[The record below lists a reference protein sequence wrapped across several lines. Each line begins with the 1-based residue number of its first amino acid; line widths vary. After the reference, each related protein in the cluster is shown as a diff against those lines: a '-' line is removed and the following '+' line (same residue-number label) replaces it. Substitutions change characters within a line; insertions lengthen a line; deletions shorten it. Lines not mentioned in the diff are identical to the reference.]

1 MTKPKLLLSNLPI
14 KDLTSETDYLGIID
28 KGDLIKTFL
37 IGNKDQF
44 NEIKMF
50 SLYGEWG
57 SGKSS
62 LMKYLEKEL
71 KSDFNTFFFE
81 AWEFEKDENLAMSL
95 LEFITSKNIDI
106 TEELCSDILKY
117 GGRIL
122 RGLGKS
128 IKLNIPLY
136 HNGPGVELDPS
147 AFVEEISK
155 GEELTF
161 YKALENFKTE
171 FVRLEDNLTKGS
183 NPKCNIV
190 FIDDLDRCEPEQVLN
205 LLSAIKLFFTYGEKT
220 IFFCGIDKK
229 AVEQAVKTKYGEIV
243 KANEYLEKI
252 FDISFSM
259 PEHDDVLKLVSV
271 YFDDREI
278 KLGKFAGK
286 LNEKIADFFRELNFT
301 NPRRVKKVL
310 NKYLILSNFKTILK
324 GNNKYNDVVPN
335 IYVGEEGN
343 FFETILTLYFL
354 CLFEYDKDTFE
365 IFNDLNLKKQ
375 ALKLAIERFNS
386 SSQKEISSIVENIVS
401 SIKPEFYNLSLSTL
415 RERYVEGKDAIKGLS
430 IESYRHQSRF
440 RFLLQFV
447 NGNESELG
455 SVRFLEGPAEFY
467 KYYRVTNKKTDYFFI
482 SYLFERFDDF
492 IQEDDLSN
500 FSLSGFKEMIGKFL

>member
-1 MTKPKLLLSNLPI
+1 MTKPRLLSNLPI
-14 KDLTSETDYLGIID
+14 DDLTSETDYLGIID

-44 NEIKMF
+44 DEIKMF

-71 KSDFNTFFFE
+71 KADFNTFFFE

-95 LEFITSKNIDI
+95 LEFITSKNINI

-128 IKLNIPLY
+128 IKLNIPLFP
-136 HNGPGVELDPS
+136 NGPGVELDPS
-147 AFVEEISK
+147 AFVEELSK
-155 GEELTF
+155 NEELTF
-161 YKALENFKTE
+161 YKALESFKTE
-171 FVRLEDNLTKGS
+171 FIRFEDKITNGEK
-183 NPKCNIV
+183 PKYNIV

-259 PEHDDVLKLVSV
+259 PEYDDLLKLISY
-271 YFDDREI
+271 YFDTTAYEI
-278 KLGKFAGK
+278 GSNIEPINSKV
-286 LNEKIADFFRELNFT
+286 NEFFQYLEFT

-310 NKYLILSNFKTILK
+310 NKYQILRNIKSLSLPE
-324 GNNKYNDVVPN
+324 KYSPFPN
-335 IYVGEEGN
+335 IDEKDGDQNSY
-343 FFETILTLYFL
+343 FETILVLYLIILHEFYPEFFTVFL
-354 CLFEYDKDTFE
+354 DFNIKSKKYIENLDKNSEIPSGSRTRLKRMIKNSAISTFSKTPLKTILFEENIYESFSICIAPSNIEKINETIFYDKDE
-365 IFNDLNLKKQ
+365 IVGMIVGDNK
-375 ALKLAIERFNS
+375 IE
-386 SSQKEISSIVENIVS
+386 I
-401 SIKPEFYNLSLSTL
+401 L
-415 RERYVEGKDAIKGLS
+415 
-430 IESYRHQSRF
+430 
-440 RFLLQFV
+440 
-447 NGNESELG
+447 
-455 SVRFLEGPAEFY
+455 FY
-467 KYYRVTNKKTDYFFI
+467 KYI
-482 SYLFERFDDF
+482 SENYMNVKDD
-492 IQEDDLSN
+492 
-500 FSLSGFKEMIGKFL
+500 KFLSHSSFLSIKKLIKNAL

>member
-1 MTKPKLLLSNLPI
+1 MTKPRLLSNLPI
-14 KDLTSETDYLGIID
+14 DDLTSETDYLGIID

-44 NEIKMF
+44 HEIKMF

-71 KSDFNTFFFE
+71 KTDFNTFFFE

-95 LEFITSKNIDI
+95 LEYITSKKVDI
-106 TEELCSDILKY
+106 TEKLCSDILKY

-128 IKLNIPLY
+128 IKLNIPLFP
-136 HNGPGVELDPS
+136 NGLGIELDPS

-155 GEELTF
+155 KEELTF
-161 YKALENFKTE
+161 YKALESFKTE
-171 FVRLEDNLTKGS
+171 FIRFEDEITNGDK
-183 NPKCNIV
+183 PKYNVV

-259 PEHDDVLKLVSV
+259 PYNNDLLKMISYYFNTTAYELGADIEPINSRVS
-271 YFDDREI
+271 
-278 KLGKFAGK
+278 
-286 LNEKIADFFRELNFT
+286 DFFLYLEFT

-310 NKYLILSNFKTILK
+310 NKYQILRNIKSLNLSE
-324 GNNKYNDVVPN
+324 KYSPFPN
-335 IYVGEEGN
+335 IDEKDGDQKSY
-343 FFETILTLYFL
+343 FETILVLYLIIIHEFYPEYFENFL
-354 CLFEYDKDTFE
+354 DLNFKAKSYYKSLEKNNNIASNTKSHTRNVIETMCRSNNFCTPLKAIEFKSQMEISFSICIAPSNIVMIDLPFFYDK
-365 IFNDLNLKKQ
+365 
-375 ALKLAIERFNS
+375 
-386 SSQKEISSIVENIVS
+386 KEIASMIVGINKIEILFYKFISENYIAVSKDEFLSHSSLL
-401 SIKPEFYNLSLSTL
+401 SIKNL
-415 RERYVEGKDAIKGLS
+415 IKNAL
-430 IESYRHQSRF
+430 
-440 RFLLQFV
+440 
-447 NGNESELG
+447 
-455 SVRFLEGPAEFY
+455 
-467 KYYRVTNKKTDYFFI
+467 
-482 SYLFERFDDF
+482 
-492 IQEDDLSN
+492 
-500 FSLSGFKEMIGKFL
+500 

>member
-28 KGDLIKTFL
+28 KGDLIKAFL

-44 NEIKMF
+44 DEIKMF

-71 KSDFNTFFFE
+71 KTEFNTFFFE
-81 AWEFEKDENLAMSL
+81 AWEFEKDENLALSL
-95 LEFITSKNIDI
+95 LEFITLNDTDI
-106 TEELCSDILKY
+106 TEELYSDILKY

-136 HNGPGVELDPS
+136 PNGPGVELDPS
-147 AFVEEISK
+147 AFVGEISK

-171 FVRLEDNLTKGS
+171 FIRFEDKITNGN
-183 NPKCNIV
+183 NPKYNIV

-220 IFFCGIDKK
+220 IFLCGIDKK

-243 KANEYLEKI
+243 KSSEYLEKI
-252 FDISFSM
+252 FDVSFSM
-259 PEHDDVLKLVSV
+259 PEHDDLFKLISV
-271 YFDDREI
+271 YFDSTDYKMSTDIQPINHRISE
-278 KLGKFAGK
+278 
-286 LNEKIADFFRELNFT
+286 FFQYLEFS

-310 NKYLILSNFKTILK
+310 NKYQILRNIKLLSLP
-324 GNNKYNDVVPN
+324 GKYSQFPN
-335 IYVGEEGN
+335 IDEKDKSQKSY
-343 FFETILTLYFL
+343 FETILVLYLIILHEFYPEYFASFL
-354 CLFEYDKDTFE
+354 EFNLKSKNYYQSLERNTTFADKSKTYVRRVIQETSFNNYSTTPLVSIPFGDSFSASFSICILPSDVE
-365 IFNDLNLKKQ
+365 NFNDSIL
-375 ALKLAIERFNS
+375 EDEE
-386 SSQKEISSIVENIVS
+386 EISKIIIGDN
-401 SIKPEFYNLSLSTL
+401 K
-415 RERYVEGKDAIKGLS
+415 
-430 IESYRHQSRF
+430 IEI
-440 RFLLQFV
+440 L
-447 NGNESELG
+447 
-455 SVRFLEGPAEFY
+455 FY
-467 KYYRVTNKKTDYFFI
+467 KYIFENYVNMGKDEFLSDSSFLSIKKLI
-482 SYLFERFDDF
+482 KNAL
-492 IQEDDLSN
+492 
-500 FSLSGFKEMIGKFL
+500 

>member
-1 MTKPKLLLSNLPI
+1 MTKPKLLSNLPI
-14 KDLTSETDYLGIID
+14 EDLTSETDYLGIID
-28 KGDLIKTFL
+28 KGDLIKAFL

-44 NEIKMF
+44 DKIKMF

-71 KSDFNTFFFE
+71 KADFNTFFFE

-128 IKLNIPLY
+128 IKLNIPLFP
-136 HNGPGVELDPS
+136 NGPGIELDPS
-147 AFVEEISK
+147 AFVEELSK
-155 GEELTF
+155 NEELTF
-161 YKALENFKTE
+161 YKALESFKTE
-171 FVRLEDNLTKGS
+171 FIRFENEVTNGDK
-183 NPKCNIV
+183 PKYNIV

-259 PEHDDVLKLVSV
+259 PEYDDLLKLISY
-271 YFDDREI
+271 YFDTTAYE
-278 KLGKFAGK
+278 LGTGIEPI
-286 LNEKIADFFRELNFT
+286 NSRVSSFFQYLEFT

-310 NKYLILSNFKTILK
+310 NKFQILRNIKSLSLPD
-324 GNNKYNDVVPN
+324 KYSPFPN
-335 IYVGEEGN
+335 IDEKVGDQN
-343 FFETILTLYFL
+343 SYFETILVLYLIILHEFYPEYFACFL
-354 CLFEYDKDTFE
+354 DFDLKSKNYNTSLHEHNERLSGSKSEVKRIIEEAYVKGFFQTPLKALPLPDRIHQDFSLWMMPSNVEKIEYSH
-365 IFNDLNLKKQ
+365 FND
-375 ALKLAIERFNS
+375 EDD
-386 SSQKEISSIVENIVS
+386 ISKMIVS
-401 SIKPEFYNLSLSTL
+401 DNK
-415 RERYVEGKDAIKGLS
+415 
-430 IESYRHQSRF
+430 IEI
-440 RFLLQFV
+440 L
-447 NGNESELG
+447 
-455 SVRFLEGPAEFY
+455 FY
-467 KYYRVTNKKTDYFFI
+467 KYISANYINVRKDEFLSHSSLLSIKKLI
-482 SYLFERFDDF
+482 KNAL
-492 IQEDDLSN
+492 
-500 FSLSGFKEMIGKFL
+500 

>member
-1 MTKPKLLLSNLPI
+1 MTKPRLLSNLPVD
-14 KDLTSETDYLGIID
+14 DLTPETDYLGIID

-44 NEIKMF
+44 DEIKMF

-71 KSDFNTFFFE
+71 KTDFNTFFFE

-95 LEFITSKNIDI
+95 LEFITSKNIDPS
-106 TEELCSDILKY
+106 EQLCSDILKY

-128 IKLNIPLY
+128 IKLNIPLFP
-136 HNGPGVELDPS
+136 NGPGVELDPS

-155 GEELTF
+155 NEELTF
-161 YKALENFKTE
+161 YKALESFKNE
-171 FVRLEDNLTKGS
+171 FIRFEDEITNGDK
-183 NPKCNIV
+183 PKYNIV

-205 LLSAIKLFFTYGEKT
+205 LLSAIKLFFTYGKRT

-259 PEHDDVLKLVSV
+259 PEHDDLIKMINH
-271 YFDDREI
+271 YFDCTDYQFGGQQNPINHRI
-278 KLGKFAGK
+278 
-286 LNEKIADFFRELNFT
+286 NDFFQYLEFT

-310 NKYLILSNFKTILK
+310 NKYQILRNIKSLSLPE
-324 GNNKYNDVVPN
+324 KYSPFPN
-335 IYVGEEGN
+335 IDEKNGEQKSW
-343 FFETILTLYFL
+343 FETILVLYLIILHEFYPEFFHGFL
-354 CLFEYDKDTFE
+354 DFDIKKKNYIEGFKKSDWVKDMPNTVSSLNSYVLVNQSSTPLGQVSPNENSHIIGFYFCLSPCFVEQLSLSSIHNKTDIQQMIVKENKIEFLFYKLLLS
-365 IFNDLNLKKQ
+365 NDIINLIK
-375 ALKLAIERFNS
+375 FNS
-386 SSQKEISSIVENIVS
+386 STSSLK
-401 SIKPEFYNLSLSTL
+401 SIKKL
-415 RERYVEGKDAIKGLS
+415 IKSAL
-430 IESYRHQSRF
+430 
-440 RFLLQFV
+440 
-447 NGNESELG
+447 
-455 SVRFLEGPAEFY
+455 
-467 KYYRVTNKKTDYFFI
+467 
-482 SYLFERFDDF
+482 
-492 IQEDDLSN
+492 
-500 FSLSGFKEMIGKFL
+500 

>member
-1 MTKPKLLLSNLPI
+1 MTKPRLLSNLPI
-14 KDLTSETDYLGIID
+14 DNLTSETDYLGIID

-71 KSDFNTFFFE
+71 KTDFNTFFFE

-95 LEFITSKNIDI
+95 LEYITSKNVDI

-128 IKLNIPLY
+128 IKLNIPLFP
-136 HNGPGVELDPS
+136 NGPGIELDPS

-155 GEELTF
+155 NEELTF
-161 YKALENFKTE
+161 YKALKSFKTE
-171 FVRLEDNLTKGS
+171 FIRFENEITNGEK
-183 NPKCNIV
+183 PKYNVV

-259 PEHDDVLKLVSV
+259 PDNDNLLKMISY
-271 YFDDREI
+271 YFDTTVY
-278 KLGKFAGK
+278 KLGVIEPI
-286 LNEKIADFFRELNFT
+286 NSRISNFFQYIEFT

-310 NKYLILSNFKTILK
+310 NKYQILRNIKSLSLPEKHSFF
-324 GNNKYNDVVPN
+324 PN
-335 IYVGEEGN
+335 IDEKDGDQKSY
-343 FFETILTLYFL
+343 FETILVLYLIILHEFYPEYFANFL
-354 CLFEYDKDTFE
+354 DFDLKAKNYFENLENNSELTPGSKTE
-365 IFNDLNLKKQ
+365 IK
-375 ALKLAIERFNS
+375 R
-386 SSQKEISSIVENIVS
+386 IVENASVTSFYQTPLKELPFGERMHQSFSLCIAPSNIEMIDNVHFYHKDYIAKMIVGS
-401 SIKPEFYNLSLSTL
+401 NKIEILFYKFISENYINVKNDEFLSNSSFLSIKKL
-415 RERYVEGKDAIKGLS
+415 IKNAL
-430 IESYRHQSRF
+430 
-440 RFLLQFV
+440 
-447 NGNESELG
+447 
-455 SVRFLEGPAEFY
+455 
-467 KYYRVTNKKTDYFFI
+467 
-482 SYLFERFDDF
+482 
-492 IQEDDLSN
+492 
-500 FSLSGFKEMIGKFL
+500 

>member
-1 MTKPKLLLSNLPI
+1 MTKPKLLSNLPI
-14 KDLTSETDYLGIID
+14 EDLTPETDYLGIID

-44 NEIKMF
+44 NKIKMF

-71 KSDFNTFFFE
+71 NADFNTFFFE

-95 LEFITSKNIDI
+95 LEYITSKNVDI
-106 TEELCSDILKY
+106 TEQLCSDILKY

-122 RGLGKS
+122 RGLGKT
-128 IKLNIPLY
+128 IKMNIPLY
-136 HNGPGVELDPS
+136 PNGPGIELDPS
-147 AFVEEISK
+147 AFVQELSQN
-155 GEELTF
+155 EELTF
-161 YKALENFKTE
+161 YNALEKFKTE
-171 FVRLEDNLTKGS
+171 FRRFEDKITNGE
-183 NPKCNIV
+183 NPKYNIV

-243 KANEYLEKI
+243 NANEYLEKI

-271 YFDDREI
+271 YFDKREI
-278 KLGKFAGK
+278 KLGEFEGK
-286 LNEKIADFFRELNFT
+286 LNQKIADFFKELNFT
-301 NPRRVKKVL
+301 NPRRLKKVL
-310 NKYLILSNFKTILK
+310 NKYLILSNFKIILED
-324 GNNKYNDVVPN
+324 NKKDAVPN

-354 CLFEYDKDTFE
+354 CLFEYERDSFE
-365 IFNDLNLKKQ
+365 LFNDINLKKL
-375 ALKLAIERFNS
+375 AIKLALERGNS
-386 SSQKEISSIVENIVS
+386 SPQKDLSSQISSIKGLITLED
-401 SIKPEFYNLSLSTL
+401 FSLSFMSL
-415 RERYVEGKDAIKGLS
+415 HNKCVRGEGSQAQSLD
-430 IESYRHQSRF
+430 SYKNRKRVDFCMH
-440 RFLLQFV
+440 FV
-447 NGNESELG
+447 NGNDSEFTAVSFLFDNQ
-455 SVRFLEGPAEFY
+455 RFQSD
-467 KYYRVTNKKTDYFFI
+467 YRVSTKKIDYFFG
-482 SYLFERFDDF
+482 SV
-492 IQEDDLSN
+492 
-500 FSLSGFKEMIGKFL
+500 SLTV

>member
-1 MTKPKLLLSNLPI
+1 MTKPRLLSNLPI
-14 KDLTSETDYLGIID
+14 EDLTSETDYLGIID

-44 NEIKMF
+44 HEIKMF

-71 KSDFNTFFFE
+71 KTDFNTFFFE

-95 LEFITSKNIDI
+95 LEYITSKNVDI

-128 IKLNIPLY
+128 VKLNIPLY
-136 HNGPGVELDPS
+136 QGGPGIELNPS

-155 GEELTF
+155 NEELTF

-171 FVRLEDNLTKGS
+171 FGRLEDDITKGDK
-183 NPKCNIV
+183 PKYNIV

-205 LLSAIKLFFTYGEKT
+205 LLSAIKLFFTYGKKT

-259 PEHDDVLKLVSV
+259 PDNDDLLKMISY
-271 YFDDREI
+271 YFDTTAYE
-278 KLGKFAGK
+278 LGTDIEPI
-286 LNEKIADFFRELNFT
+286 NSRVSDFFQYLEFT

-310 NKYLILSNFKTILK
+310 NKYQILRNIKSLSLPE
-324 GNNKYNDVVPN
+324 KYYPFPN
-335 IYVGEEGN
+335 IDEKDGDQKSY
-343 FFETILTLYFL
+343 FETILVLYL
-354 CLFEYDKDTFE
+354 IILH
-365 IFNDLNLKKQ
+365 
-375 ALKLAIERFNS
+375 
-386 SSQKEISSIVENIVS
+386 
-401 SIKPEFYNLSLSTL
+401 EFYPEYFANFLDFDLKSKNYNTSLHEHN
-415 RERYVEGKDAIKGLS
+415 ER
-430 IESYRHQSRF
+430 
-440 RFLLQFV
+440 
-447 NGNESELG
+447 
-455 SVRFLEGPAEFY
+455 
-467 KYYRVTNKKTDYFFI
+467 
-482 SYLFERFDDF
+482 
-492 IQEDDLSN
+492 
-500 FSLSGFKEMIGKFL
+500 LSG

>member
-1 MTKPKLLLSNLPI
+1 MTKPKLLSNLPI
-14 KDLTSETDYLGIID
+14 EDLTSETDYLGIID

-44 NEIKMF
+44 DEIKMF

-71 KSDFNTFFFE
+71 KTDFNTFFFE

-106 TEELCSDILKY
+106 TGQLYSDILKY

-136 HNGPGVELDPS
+136 PNGPGIELDPS

-155 GEELTF
+155 DEELTF
-161 YKALENFKTE
+161 YKALESFKTE
-171 FVRLEDNLTKGS
+171 FIRFEDEITTGEK
-183 NPKCNIV
+183 PKYNIV

-252 FDISFSM
+252 FDVSFSM
-259 PEHDDVLKLVSV
+259 PEHDDVLKLVGV

-278 KLGKFAGK
+278 KLGAFNGK
-286 LNEKIADFFRELNFT
+286 LNEKIADFFKELNFT

-310 NKYLILSNFKTILK
+310 NKYLILSNFKILLK
-324 GNNKYNDVVPN
+324 NDAKYKYHVPN
-335 IYVGEEGN
+335 IYVDEEGN

-354 CLFEYDKDTFE
+354 CLFEYDKDSFE

-375 ALKLAIERFNS
+375 SIKLAVERGNS
-386 SSQKEISSIVENIVS
+386 SSQKDFSGQILTTIDMINSEG
-401 SIKPEFYNLSLSTL
+401 FNLSFISLHHK
-415 RERYVEGKDAIKGLS
+415 YVHGEGSFSRSLD
-430 IESYRHQSRF
+430 SYRIMLHSNF
-440 RFLLQFV
+440 IIQFI
-447 NGNESELG
+447 NGNDSELQG
-455 SVRFLEGPAEFY
+455 SFLYDSEYFH
-467 KYYRVTNKKTDYFFI
+467 KYYRVSNKKIDYFFI
-482 SYLFERFDDF
+482 RYL
-492 IQEDDLSN
+492 IQNFKDLIQCENLSE
-500 FSLSGFKEMIGKFL
+500 FSLSKFKDMLGRLL

>member
-1 MTKPKLLLSNLPI
+1 MTKPRLLSNLPI
-14 KDLTSETDYLGIID
+14 EDLTSETDYLGIID

-44 NEIKMF
+44 DEIKMF

-71 KSDFNTFFFE
+71 KTDFNTFFFE

-106 TEELCSDILKY
+106 PEQLCSDILKY

-128 IKLNIPLY
+128 IKLNIPLFP
-136 HNGPGVELDPS
+136 NGPAIELDPS

-155 GEELTF
+155 DEELTF
-161 YKALENFKTE
+161 YKALESFKTE
-171 FVRLEDNLTKGS
+171 FIRFEDEITNGDK
-183 NPKCNIV
+183 PKYNIV

-259 PEHDDVLKLVSV
+259 PEYDDVLKLVSV
-271 YFDDREI
+271 YFDNREI
-278 KLGKFAGK
+278 KLGEFKGK

-310 NKYLILSNFKTILK
+310 NKYLILSNFRTILK
-324 GNNKYNDVVPN
+324 EDIKYKDMVPN
-335 IYVGEEGN
+335 IFINENGN

-354 CLFEYDKDTFE
+354 CLFEYDKDSFE

-375 ALKLAIERFNS
+375 AIKLAIERGNS
-386 SSQKEISSIVENIVS
+386 SSQKDFSSQISSIIDIINSED
-401 SIKPEFYNLSLSTL
+401 FNLSFMSLHNK
-415 RERYVEGKDAIKGLS
+415 YVNGEGLVGGSLD
-430 IESYRHQSRF
+430 SYIYR
-440 RFLLQFV
+440 LQLHFIIHFV
-447 NGNESELG
+447 NGNDSEFIA
-455 SVRFLEGPAEFY
+455 SFLRDSAYFQ
-467 KYYRVTNKKTDYFFI
+467 KHYRVSNKKIDYFF
-482 SYLFERFDDF
+482 SRYLLENFKHL
-492 IQEDDLSN
+492 IQAENLSN
-500 FSLSGFKEMIGKFL
+500 FSLSKFKDMLGKLL